1 MIMKFSWNSF
11 NKPSLILLV
20 FGLSIGGIGGWLAGQ
35 QAQSTKPSEA
45 EAALNRRTRS
55 DANRSG
61 DGNHQSLDGNS
72 SRRGDRKG
80 SALNQNPQDFAQSVR
95 GILRETSPNRRVAE
109 FQKMLEN
116 ASVDQFPELVMLIRA
131 HDLDGSGSA
140 DEWSRLW
147 ASWGTRD
154 PTGAMAFMKSF
165 SWDGW
170 DGSAPSEAR
179 KQIITNWAQ
188 VNPEAAKRFIEKS
201 PELANGDRSGL
212 FCLVDGW
219 ARVDP
224 QATADWLFKNGLAL
238 GGEYTA
244 VVESISRTG
253 GQRALETWFAG
264 LDQTKISTKDRD
276 GFAMMIARKKLEHE
290 PEKAAAWVEANLKE
304 SWAKEGDVVAATA
317 YAYAKKDPKAA
328 MAWASRT
335 GMKQATNSA
344 MLSWCGEDINAA
356 NQWASENAQTPA
368 LFEATTTIMRSHLKE
383 DPEAARAWAEKITN
397 QALRDR
403 LLNLE

>member
-1 MIMKFSWNSF
+1 MKFSWDSL
-11 NKPSLILLV
+11 NKRPLILLV
-20 FGLSIGGIGGWLAGQ
+20 VGLSIGGIGGWLAGQ
-35 QAQSTKPSEA
+35 QTQSLKSREL
-45 EAALNRRTRS
+45 EAALNRRARS
-55 DANRSG
+55 DASRSG
-61 DGNHQSLDGNS
+61 DGNHQSLDANS
-72 SRRGDRKG
+72 SRRSDRKS

-95 GILRETSPNRRVAE
+95 GILRETMPTRRVAE
-109 FQKMLEN
+109 FEKMLEN
-116 ASVDQFPELVMLIRA
+116 ASVDQFPELVTLIRA

-154 PTGAMAFMKSF
+154 PIGAMAFMKNF

-170 DGSAPSEAR
+170 DGSAPGEAR

-224 QATADWLFKNGLAL
+224 RATADWLFKNGLAL

-264 LDQTKISTKDRD
+264 LDQTKISAKDRN
-276 GFAMMIARKKLEHE
+276 GFAEKIAGKKLEHE

-304 SWAKEGDVVAATA
+304 SWVKESEVVISTALA
-317 YAYAKKDPKAA
+317 YANRDPKAA
-328 MAWASRT
+328 MAWANRT
-335 GMKQATNSA
+335 GMKQATDCA
-344 MLSWCGEDINAA
+344 MFAWCIKDVNAA
-356 NQWASENAQTPA
+356 NQWANENSKTDTLYEFASQVMQKR
-368 LFEATTTIMRSHLKE
+368 LNQ
-383 DPEAARAWAEKITN
+383 DPVAARAWAEKITN
-397 QALRDR
+397 KALRDR